1 MSKKQYIST
10 DSNSVKLMPNCIDAE
25 ASVLGAILT
34 DNLNYDRVIRHIPE
48 AKAFYLKK
56 HQIVFETIRTLIKDE
71 VSADIITVLARID
84 EKDKEII
91 DAYWLS
97 GLVTDLPT
105 TANIE
110 THAKLVYEKH
120 LHRQIIRQTYKIQK
134 IAYNDTFG
142 FMELIEK
149 VRDLNEEVM
158 DTKPMAEFDL
168 KSLTKSAIESIGE
181 SKNLVSFGYNALDS
195 MAGGMTRGEITVLA
209 GRPGHGKTTFSINL
223 AKKLLDQGL
232 KVLVMNRE
240 MTNEEM
246 LKKLMVLNS
255 GKVSYHS
262 IRTGNLTDASAKEIE
277 QSQKEIVA
285 NYSNNLI
292 MYDDVSSLNETISL
306 ISRIRP
312 DVVIDDYIQL
322 VKVSDKKDRRFE
334 IESVMQEYKWLAKK
348 YKIIP
353 ILLSQLNRDIERRID
368 PIPKMSDLAEGS
380 SIEQVAENIL
390 FIYYDYKVNYQN
402 SNLGKMKSQIVAAKV
417 RYGNSGMFTI
427 GVDHDKVCYHEDI
440 PELQN
445 RNIKDVH
452 VQSHNELKQV
462 LSKFQ
467 GKQQSVSFE

>member
-10 DSNSVKLMPNCIDAE
+10 NNESVKMMPNAIDAE
-25 ASVLGAILT
+25 ASVLAAILT
-34 DNLNYDRVIRHIPE
+34 DNLNYDRVVRHIPE
-48 AKAFYLKK
+48 PKAFYLKK
-56 HQIVFETIRTLIKDE
+56 HQIVFKAIKSLIKDE
-71 VSADIITVLARID
+71 VNADIITVLARLD
-84 EKDKEII
+84 EKEKEVVN
-91 DAYWLS
+91 AYWLT

-105 TANIE
+105 TAHIE

-120 LHRQIIRQTYKIQK
+120 LHREIIRQTYKIQR
-134 IAYNDTFG
+134 IAYSDTFG
-142 FMELIEK
+142 FIDLIEK

-158 DTKPMAEFDL
+158 DTKPVAEFDL

-181 SKNLVSFGYNALDS
+181 SKNLVSFGYNALDG

-285 NYSNNLI
+285 NYSDNLI

-306 ISRIRP
+306 VSRIRP

-402 SNLGKMKSQIVAAKV
+402 SNLGKLKSQIVAAKV

-427 GVDHDKVCYHEDI
+427 GVDHDKVCYHENI

-445 RNIKDVH
+445 RIKEVH
-452 VQSHNELKQV
+452 VHSHDELSNV
-462 LSKFQ
+462 ISKFQ
-467 GKQQSVSFE
+467 GKQESVSFE

>member
-1 MSKKQYIST
+1 MSEKRYIST
-10 DSNSVKLMPNCIDAE
+10 DSNSVKLMPHSIDAE
-25 ASVLGAILT
+25 ASVLGAILI
-34 DNLNYDRVIRHIPE
+34 DNLNYDKVIKHIPE
-48 AKAFYLKK
+48 EKVFYLEK
-56 HQIVFETIRTLIKDE
+56 HQIVFKAIKSLIKDQI
-71 VSADIITVLARID
+71 SADIITVLARLN
-84 EKDKEII
+84 EKEKEIVSS
-91 DAYWLS
+91 YWLS
-97 GLVTDLPT
+97 GIVTEIT
-105 TANIE
+105 TTGNIE
-110 THAKLVYEKH
+110 IHAKLVYEKH

-158 DTKPMAEFDL
+158 DTKPVAEFDL
-168 KSLTKSAIESIGE
+168 KSLTKLAIESIGE

-223 AKKLLDQGL
+223 AKKLLDQNL

-246 LKKLMVLNS
+246 LKKLLVLNS

-262 IRTGNLTDASAKEIE
+262 IRTGDLTDISAKEIDE
-277 QSQKEIVA
+277 SQKEIVKK
-285 NYSNNLI
+285 YSKNLI
-292 MYDDVSSLNETISL
+292 MYDDVSSLNETISI

-312 DVVIDDYIQL
+312 DIVIDDYIQL

-402 SNLGKMKSQIVAAKV
+402 SSLGRMKSQIIAAKV

-427 GVDHDKVCYHEDI
+427 GVDHDKVCYHENI

-445 RNIKDVH
+445 KIKEVH
-452 VQSHNELKQV
+452 VRSHDELV
-462 LSKFQ
+462 RVVSKFQ
-467 GKQQSVSFE
+467 PKQESVSFK